1 MCHPA
6 NEFLTANA
14 TRAITNIT
22 INLSL
27 KLENFTEKGTPA
39 QILTF
44 LEKLNIQPKSHV
56 TLKI

>member
-14 TRAITNIT
+14 TRAITNI
-22 INLSL
+22 NLSL

-39 QILTF
+39 QSLTF